1 MYFSFYSLPH
11 VQQADWKSDS
21 CFLFIYAKKYFKEA
35 KGVTKR
41 MFNLGSFLYYF
52 RWLSP
57 HVFGEYQHTSVS
69 KFKYI
74 IGKTCQS

>member
-1 MYFSFYSLPH
+1 
-11 VQQADWKSDS
+11 
-21 CFLFIYAKKYFKEA
+21 
-35 KGVTKR
+35 
-41 MFNLGSFLYYF
+41 MFDLGFFLYYF

-69 KFKYI
+69 KFKYK